1 VLRALAF
8 ILIVA
13 CCAESRASAAIAIG
27 PAEEARLL
35 AGDVLVEAHIDEAE
49 HAARVSAAI
58 DIAATQEAV
67 WVVMTDCARA
77 PKFVPDLISCR
88 VLQSDPAGRWD
99 IREHLIDWAWFLPT
113 VRNVF
118 RSDYERPR
126 LLRFKRVEGDLE
138 KSEGEWRLEPLKGGA
153 ATRLSYS
160 ALLSPR
166 SWIPPSLALSS
177 VKSDVPKVLLAL
189 RRECVG
195 K

>member
-1 VLRALAF
+1 
-8 ILIVA
+8 
-13 CCAESRASAAIAIG
+13 
-27 PAEEARLL
+27 
-35 AGDVLVEAHIDEAE
+35 
-49 HAARVSAAI
+49 
-58 DIAATQEAV
+58 
-67 WVVMTDCARA
+67 
-77 PKFVPDLISCR
+77 VPDLISCR